1 MNNNKGVTC
10 RLNIHILC
18 IIKKNG
24 GCNVL
29 DVNDILNSLE
39 QNTNNILEK
48 YQSLQDEVSKKN
60 DLIIELQ
67 NTIEEK
73 NKTIEDQK
81 QIINSKS
88 NCNEEV
94 VEEFGLLGDMTK
106 IQWQIENNASY
117 YIEDDKLVVEG
128 SNRYANI
135 YLYYK
140 ENEGDYVEGLLT
152 KYVLSI
158 EGYVENGC
166 TNGYIGSTKYPIEKS
181 FKKDILLTSTW
192 QRSLFIRI
200 MLNQSQYEISKLVI
214 SKMKLVL
221 G

>member
-18 IIKKNG
+18 IIEKNE
-24 GCNVL
+24 GCNVM

-48 YQSLQDEVSKKN
+48 YESLQDEVSKKN

-117 YIEDDKLVVEG
+117 YIEDNKLVVEG

-140 ENEGDYVEGLLT
+140 EVEGNYVEGVRT
-152 KYVLSI
+152 KYILKV
-158 EGYVENGC
+158 EGNIDRGC
-166 TNGYIGSTKYPIEKS
+166 TNGYIYSKSYPMTTSFNKEIELS
-181 FKKDILLTSTW
+181 ATW
-192 QRSLFIRI
+192 QRVLKITL
-200 MLNQSQYEISKLVI
+200 MLNNVNWEDSKVVI
-214 SKMKLVL
+214 SKIKLSL

>member
-48 YQSLQDEVSKKN
+48 YESLQDEVSKKN

-140 ENEGDYVEGLLT
+140 ENEGDYVEGVLT

-192 QRSLFIRI
+192 RRSLFIRI
-200 MLNQSQYEISKLVI
+200 MLNQSQYETSKLFI

>member
-1 MNNNKGVTC
+1 M
-10 RLNIHILC
+10 
-18 IIKKNG
+18 
-24 GCNVL
+24 L

-48 YQSLQDEVSKKN
+48 YESLQAEISKNN

-67 NTIEEK
+67 NEIEDK
-73 NKTIEDQK
+73 NKIIEDQK
-81 QIINSKS
+81 QIISSKS
-88 NCNEEV
+88 NCSEEV
-94 VEEFGLLGDMTK
+94 LEDFGLLGDVTK
-106 IQWQIENNASY
+106 IQWQSENNALY
-117 YIEDDKLVVEG
+117 YIEDNKLVIEG
-128 SNRYANI
+128 SSRYANI

-140 ENEGDYVEGLLT
+140 ENEEDYVEGVLT

-158 EGYVENGC
+158 EGYVEKGC

-200 MLNQSQYEISKLVI
+200 MLNQSQYERSRLFI

>member
-1 MNNNKGVTC
+1 M
-10 RLNIHILC
+10 
-18 IIKKNG
+18 
-24 GCNVL
+24 

-48 YQSLQDEVSKKN
+48 YESLQDEVSKKN

-117 YIEDDKLVVEG
+117 YIEDNKLVVEG

-140 ENEGDYVEGLLT
+140 ENEGDYVEGVLT

-192 QRSLFIRI
+192 RRSLFIRI
-200 MLNQSQYEISKLVI
+200 MLNQSQYETSKLFI

>member
-1 MNNNKGVTC
+1 MYY
-10 RLNIHILC
+10 R
-18 IIKKNG
+18 KNE
-24 GCNVL
+24 GCNVM

-48 YQSLQDEVSKKN
+48 YESLQDEVSKKN

-117 YIEDDKLVVEG
+117 YIEDNKLVVEG

-140 ENEGDYVEGLLT
+140 ENEGDYVEGVLT

-192 QRSLFIRI
+192 RRSLFIRI
-200 MLNQSQYEISKLVI
+200 MLNQSQYETSKLFI

>member
-1 MNNNKGVTC
+1 M
-10 RLNIHILC
+10 
-18 IIKKNG
+18 
-24 GCNVL
+24 L

-39 QNTNNILEK
+39 ENTNNILEK
-48 YQSLQDEVSKKN
+48 YESLQDEVSKKN

-73 NKTIEDQK
+73 NKKIEAQK

-94 VEEFGLLGDMTK
+94 VGEFGLLGNMTK

-117 YIEDDKLVVEG
+117 YIEDNKLVVEG

-140 ENEGDYVEGLLT
+140 ENEGDYVEGVLT

-200 MLNQSQYEISKLVI
+200 MLNQSQYEISKLFI